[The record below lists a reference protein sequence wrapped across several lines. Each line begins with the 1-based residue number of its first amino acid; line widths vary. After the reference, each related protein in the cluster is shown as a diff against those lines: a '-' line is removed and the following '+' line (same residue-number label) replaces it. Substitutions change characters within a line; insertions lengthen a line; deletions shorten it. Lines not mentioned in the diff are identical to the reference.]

1 MGTLGWTSMCPGAC
15 PRKTSAWTQFGNTLK
30 NFASP
35 KQMEVR
41 AYFDLLKSFRQ
52 GTRRIDEWYNVVQ
65 AQINLAK
72 YPPETAKILHRDI
85 CWFFLKDEE
94 FVSKMIN
101 EGTMDLDKFPASRV
115 HQPAKKMESS
125 KARARHIKQVAG
137 DPQATQINPMHH
149 QHTELANGK
158 YKKKK
163 SSAKQKQVQHK
174 NVEQR
179 PPNQY
184 KKSFDPTL
192 AHKNK
197 DRCSKCGD
205 SADLE
210 GFQCPA
216 RNSTARHGKSLAITQ
231 AFASRNPSK
240 NKPIT
245 NTGNPLHI
253 NWRLGPYMHIIAM
266 RKQIV
271 QMTHSAY
278 SWRSNVHKH
287 TTRWPKNLHAWLPT

>member
-1 MGTLGWTSMCPGAC
+1 
-15 PRKTSAWTQFGNTLK
+15 
-30 NFASP
+30 
-35 KQMEVR
+35 MEVR

-192 AHKNK
+192 AHKTK
-197 DRCSKCGD
+197 IGVASVEILLILKGS
-205 SADLE
+205 SAQQEIPLQ
-210 GFQCPA
+210 GMA
-216 RNSTARHGKSLAITQ
+216 KAW
-231 AFASRNPSK
+231 
-240 NKPIT
+240 
-245 NTGNPLHI
+245 PLHKPLLPEI
-253 NWRLGPYMHIIAM
+253 PAKTSQL
-266 RKQIV
+266 QT
-271 QMTHSAY
+271 QETHCTSIEG
-278 SWRSNVHKH
+278 WDH
-287 TTRWPKNLHAWLPT
+287 TCT